1 MLVRRPVPLPAGVTL
16 PTRLTFMDQAGAPWL
31 IRNKSWEKETDFNAA
46 IYSWQIES
54 GTLPAGTERVYASG
68 GHANPHY
75 FALART
81 TNFNGAGVW
90 TLYELPPKQGPLWQ
104 PVFSGVIEWNGGV
117 RPGAEGWYGP
127 VHVNPYDPSRL
138 FLLTADGVEVSHRDA
153 SGKLVFAA
161 DAVLTQL
168 ITASRSFPLVRE
180 TFGGNSLADPATD
193 VLAGARML
201 GDSTLGLVSFA
212 RSAPA
217 VTVVAAPFT
226 GAFFDGGDGIWRSFV
241 NILPR
246 TYAPVWAARTDGQ
259 SVYLGFAGRS
269 VGRISNPRAAN
280 RATYFERVNGFVP
293 ALGGGGV
300 LLARLRVSD
309 GTLALHQSVSVR
321 IVEADG
327 ATIYDQP
334 IVGLDTTA
342 QAAVP
347 AAMAHPG
354 VVVHVRFKGNPNADL
369 APSELHYGY

>member
-1 MLVRRPVPLPAGVTL
+1 
-16 PTRLTFMDQAGAPWL
+16 
-31 IRNKSWEKETDFNAA
+31 
-46 IYSWQIES
+46 
-54 GTLPAGTERVYASG
+54 
-68 GHANPHY
+68 
-75 FALART
+75 
-81 TNFNGAGVW
+81 
-90 TLYELPPKQGPLWQ
+90 
-104 PVFSGVIEWNGGV
+104 
-117 RPGAEGWYGP
+117 
-127 VHVNPYDPSRL
+127 
-138 FLLTADGVEVSHRDA
+138 
-153 SGKLVFAA
+153 
-161 DAVLTQL
+161 
-168 ITASRSFPLVRE
+168 RSFPLVRE

-217 VTVVAAPFT
+217 VTVVVALFT

-293 ALGGGGV
+293 ALGGGGA
-300 LLARLRVSD
+300 LLARLHVSD

-334 IVGLDTTA
+334 
-342 QAAVP
+342 
-347 AAMAHPG
+347 
-354 VVVHVRFKGNPNADL
+354 
-369 APSELHYGY
+369 